1 MRYKV
6 IISFLVAFLGAYGVA
21 FAQPAQYTP
30 MTAQGYQ
37 MKRIKADSTL
47 HIPSFCG
54 EPTIKGSTAKD
65 GAIAIDTCGNI
76 LYKWT
81 NAAGWSQISGGGPS
95 IDTTSLSNRI
105 NARIDSLRRS
115 NDSIFARKNGA
126 FVFQYKD
133 STGGTP
139 TDTTSL
145 SNRINLK
152 LNATDTA
159 SLSNRINLKLN
170 ATDTASLSNRINL
183 KFNTAD
189 TANKWV
195 NSVTGLN
202 DSTIRV
208 IKGATTTDITIRS
221 SATVTAATR
230 LVTSV
235 YNNTG
240 ATIPRGSVVYI
251 SGRHSSN
258 LPTIAPAQA
267 NNEANSYKTFALVEN
282 DITTSNSGTVIQAG
296 NITGLNLPTS
306 SFTDGDIVYLSPT
319 VAGGLTITKPLA
331 PNHICKLGSITR
343 AHPTQGSIEIKIE
356 NGWQLDEL
364 SDISI
369 PLVPADSVILQ
380 FSRVDSL
387 WHDVTIN
394 NAIGTRYIRPT
405 DTTALA
411 RKQLA
416 AYSFNA
422 NATNAAANGSATAFR
437 DTAGT
442 YTGTITWTGTTAPSG
457 ATNHSFRLVQ
467 VGRMVTVT
475 IFLVYATN
483 GGGLGQVTLDLPSG
497 APAVAEPAGLTGAN
511 QNMYP
516 VLVWFA
522 SSTNALLSNAARG
535 FIRNNATNTANDII
549 VQMSSSAVNTAHITV
564 TYYTN

>member
-1 MRYKV
+1 MKYKV
-6 IISFLVAFLGAYGVA
+6 IISILTAFLGAYGVA

-54 EPTIKGSTAKD
+54 EPTIKGSTAID
-65 GAIAIDTCGNI
+65 GAIAIDTCANI

-81 NAAGWSQISGGGPS
+81 RAAGWSQISGGGPS
-95 IDTTSLSNRI
+95 G
-105 NARIDSLRRS
+105 IDSLKRVS
-115 NDSIFARKNGA
+115 DSIYARKNGT

-133 STGGTP
+133 STGGT
-139 TDTTSL
+139 TIDTTSL

-170 ATDTASLSNRINL
+170 ATDTTSLSNRINL

-189 TANKWV
+189 TGNHWV

-221 SATVTAATR
+221 SATVTSATR
-230 LVTSV
+230 LVTTV
-235 YNNTG
+235 YNSTG
-240 ATIPRGSVVYI
+240 ATIPRGSIVYI
-251 SGRHSSN
+251 SGRHNSN
-258 LPTIAPAQA
+258 LATVAPAQA
-267 NNEANSYKTFALVEN
+267 NNEENSYKTFALVEN
-282 DITTSNSGTVIQAG
+282 DIANNNSGVVIQAG

-319 VAGGLTITKPLA
+319 TPGGLTITKPLA
-331 PNHICKLGSITR
+331 PFHICKIGSITR

-356 NGWQLDEL
+356 NGWQLDEM
-364 SDISI
+364 SDVKI

-387 WHDVTIN
+387 WHDVTIS
-394 NAIGTRYIRPT
+394 NAIGTRYIRPS
-405 DTTALA
+405 DTSVFQ

-416 AYSFNA
+416 AYSFQA
-422 NATNAAANGSATAFR
+422 NGTNAAANGSATAFR

-467 VGRMVTVT
+467 VGRMVTLTV
-475 IFLVYATN
+475 FLVYATN

-516 VLVWFA
+516 VLSWF
-522 SSTNALLSNAARG
+522 SSATNAVLSNAARG
-535 FIRNNATNTANDII
+535 FIRNNPTNTANDII
-549 VQMSSSAVNTAHITV
+549 IQMSSSAPNSAHITV
-564 TYYTN
+564 TYFTN